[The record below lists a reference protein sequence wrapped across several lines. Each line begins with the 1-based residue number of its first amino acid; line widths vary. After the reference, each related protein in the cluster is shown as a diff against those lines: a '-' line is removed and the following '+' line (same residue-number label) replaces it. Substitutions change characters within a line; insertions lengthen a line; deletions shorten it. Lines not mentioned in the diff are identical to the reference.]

1 MGRILTVIW
10 KELLLLS
17 RDHAGLLSLFL
28 LPAALVLVI
37 TLVQQNVME
46 LTGERAG
53 SMIFIDHDQ
62 GKLGPELQALLRE
75 HRGIELVTWPVER
88 AEEARVAVVA
98 GEYSG
103 LLILPE
109 GTSEDL
115 RLRLERLAAAAADQ
129 EEADDRTVVSQQES
143 VVLPPELQ
151 LFFDPALLPG
161 FRQEISTMVRL
172 AMARVELEWKLE
184 LLVGTIR
191 HRLEELGIPGEFLR
205 QETFGVETLSEELL
219 RLREWTEGQKQ
230 RRQPGV
236 VQQNVPAWALFGMF
250 FTVLPLGGGLFW
262 ERRSGVWLRF
272 RSMPLAVASL
282 LGGKM
287 LAYLLVGLC
296 QFALIYLIGNRLFPL
311 LDLPAFSLAGLYWEV
326 GLVVLVVSLA
336 ACGYGLMLGSACSSY
351 EQVAMFGSISIV
363 LAAALGGIMVPVYAM
378 PAFMQQLAVV
388 SPLNWGLTAFH
399 EILVRGHGLAG
410 AGIWLFWLLLFALG
424 NLLLA
429 WRLTAK

>member
-53 SMIFIDHDQ
+53 SMIFIDHEQ
-62 GKLGPELQALLRE
+62 EELGPELQALLRE

-88 AEEARVAVVA
+88 AEEARIAVVS

-109 GTSEDL
+109 GVSDDL
-115 RLRLERLAAAAADQ
+115 RLRLERLAAADQ
-129 EEADDRTVVSQQES
+129 EEADDRTVNQQKS
-143 VVLPPELQ
+143 AGSPLELQ

-184 LLVGTIR
+184 LLVDTIR
-191 HRLEELGIPGEFLR
+191 DRLEELGIPGEFLR
-205 QETFGVETLSEELL
+205 QETFGIETLSEELL
-219 RLREWTEGQKQ
+219 RLREWTEGQEE

-250 FTVLPLGGGLFW
+250 FTVLPLGGGLLW
-262 ERRSGVWLRF
+262 ERRSGVWLRL

-296 QFALIYLIGNRLFPL
+296 QFALIYLIGNRVFPL
-311 LDLPAFSLAGLYWEV
+311 LGLPAFSLAGLFWEV

-399 EILVRGHGLAG
+399 EILVRGNGLAG